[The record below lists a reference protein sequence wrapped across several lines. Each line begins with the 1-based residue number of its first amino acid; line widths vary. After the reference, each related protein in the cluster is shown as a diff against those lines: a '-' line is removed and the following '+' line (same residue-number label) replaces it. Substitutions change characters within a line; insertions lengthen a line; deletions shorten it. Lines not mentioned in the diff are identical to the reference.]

1 MKIKG
6 HQSFHIRRG
15 WIHKGLI
22 EIDKNENIFSDK
34 EIVLTDLFGIGSNM
48 VTSLKYWLETLDLV
62 ERKREGSKVKYRLT
76 ELGRVIHREDPYLE
90 ELVTWQLLHYNLV
103 QNEDQATT
111 WYWFFNEYKGN
122 KFNKEN
128 LFYNLNSYITNK
140 YQKEVSERSL
150 KDDINCLLNT
160 YINRDIQSPEDN
172 IESPFAQLGLIEF
185 DNKKNGETNYK
196 KTNKECPE
204 ESLVY
209 YILLN
214 MAKEKENLDLKTIIY
229 SINGIG
235 NIFNLN
241 MYEVMEILD
250 SLQNNGYI
258 RVIRTGGLDYINFI
272 KKMDTI
278 EALEKLYST
287 RSV

>member
-15 WIHKGLI
+15 WIHKGLVEI
-22 EIDKNENIFSDK
+22 EKNEDIFNDK

-48 VTSLKYWLETLDLV
+48 VTSLKYWLETLNLV
-62 ERKREGSKVKYRLT
+62 ERKREGSKVKYKLT
-76 ELGRVIHREDPYLE
+76 DLGRVIRNNDPYLE
-90 ELVTWQLLHYNLV
+90 ELETWQLLHYNLV

-122 KFNKEN
+122 KFNRDN
-128 LFYNLNSYITNK
+128 LFNSLNAFIINK

-150 KDDINCLLNT
+150 KDDVNCLLNT
-160 YINRDIQSPEDN
+160 YINREIQTPEDN

-185 DNKKNGETNYK
+185 DNKKNGEINYK
-196 KTNKECPE
+196 KTSKKYPK

-214 MAKEKENLDLKTIIY
+214 MAKEKESIDLKEIIY

-235 NIFNLN
+235 NVFNLD

-250 SLQNNGYI
+250 SLQNGGYI
-258 RVIRTGGLDYINFI
+258 RVIRTGGLDYISFI
-272 KKMDTI
+272 NKMDTI
-278 EALEKLYST
+278 EALEKLYKH
-287 RSV
+287 